1 LVGSVFN
8 RNVMDIQITIPLIV
22 EIFSRGVPLKVV
34 AENERWSQD
43 HLGEYAKKSG
53 VYIHHVN
60 NQILYVGQT
69 SKSAKWG
76 NFHVRLRRECQPKAA
91 SNSDLY
97 KILFQHAEQVK
108 TTMYHF
114 DEIKEMFSGTAKES
128 LSCERMTLILEQ
140 FMIAAYKP
148 IGNKK

>member
-1 LVGSVFN
+1 
-8 RNVMDIQITIPLIV
+8 MDIQITIPSIQDILTKGI
-22 EIFSRGVPLKVV
+22 PLKVV
-34 AENERWSQD
+34 ADNEKWSQD
-43 HLGEYAKKSG
+43 YLGEYAEKSG

-60 NQILYVGQT
+60 DQILYVGQT

-97 KILFQHAEQVK
+97 QLLFQHAEEVQ

-128 LSCERMTLILEQ
+128 LSFERMTLILEQ
-140 FMIAAYKP
+140 FMIAVYNP